1 MTDLRP
7 GKGLSAASSVCAVEF
22 RVLGPLEVLD
32 AGRPLDLGAPRQRA
46 LFAFLLLHANEVV
59 SADRLAEALWP
70 EEIPKTAAK
79 AIQVYVSALR
89 KAFGSARHVLET
101 RAPGYVLRV
110 APGELDLH
118 LFEELLARARGE
130 EPAPRAA
137 TLRAALSLWRDA
149 PLADFAYDPFVQT
162 EAARLEEL
170 RQLAL
175 EERIEADLELG
186 GGREL
191 IGELQALVAERPLQ
205 ERPRAL
211 LMRALYRAG
220 RQSDA
225 LDVFREGRRLLDE
238 ELGLEPGPE
247 LRELERAILRQDQAL
262 SFEQRPTQEALRSI
276 VAVPDGAGS
285 VGLLLP
291 LAEALAGGPNR
302 RELVLARIVPAAEL
316 SPTAAALGE
325 VKRELTE
332 RGGRLRVAAFSSS
345 SPAEDVVRLVDQQD
359 ADLLLISF
367 DGDPLAGRL
376 AAVFDRATCDVA
388 SLVERGGPLGAGPIV
403 VPFGAFE
410 HDWAALELGA
420 WAAAALDRPLR
431 LVGAADEV
439 PGGRDASR
447 MLADASLIVQ
457 HTAGVVAEPLLGRL
471 GHEGLSALAE
481 GAGLLVLG
489 LSDRWRTEGLG
500 ETRTALVASPPAPTV
515 LVRRGLRPSGIAPQA
530 TMTRFTWSIERPRM

>member
-1 MTDLRP
+1 
-7 GKGLSAASSVCAVEF
+7 VEF
-22 RVLGPLEVLD
+22 KVLGPLEVLD
-32 AGRPLDLGAPRQRA
+32 GGRPVDLGAPRQRA
-46 LFAFLLLHANEVV
+46 LFAFLLLHANEVI
-59 SADRLAEALWP
+59 SSDRLAEALWP
-70 EEIPKTAAK
+70 EEVPKTATK

-89 KAFGSARHVLET
+89 KALGSARGALET

-110 APGELDLH
+110 GPGELDLER
-118 LFEELLARARGE
+118 FEQLLTRARGE
-130 EPAPRAA
+130 EPAARAA

-175 EERIEADLELG
+175 EERIEAELELG

-191 IGELQALVAERPLQ
+191 VTELRTLVAERPLQ

-238 ELGLEPGPE
+238 ELGLEPGSE
-247 LRELERAILRQDQAL
+247 LRELERAILRQDEAL
-262 SFEQRPTQEALRSI
+262 AAGAGRAEEVLRSI
-276 VAVPDGAGS
+276 VAVPDGADA
-285 VGLLLP
+285 VTVLVP
-291 LAEALAGGPNR
+291 LAEALSRHPQR
-302 RELVLARIVPAAEL
+302 RELVLARIVAPTEL
-316 SPTAAALGE
+316 TAAAAALAE
-325 VKRELTE
+325 VGRELVR
-332 RGGRLRVAAFSSS
+332 RGATARVAAFSSP
-345 SPAEDVVRLVDQQD
+345 SPGEDIVRLVEQQD
-359 ADLLLISF
+359 ADLLLLSF
-367 DGDPLAGRL
+367 DGDPLDGRL
-376 AAVFDRATCDVA
+376 APVFDRATCDVA
-388 SLVERGGPLGAGPIV
+388 ALVERGGPLRGGPIV

-420 WAAAALDRPLR
+420 WTAAALDRPLR
-431 LVGAADEV
+431 LVGAADDV
-439 PGGRDASR
+439 PGGRDPSR

-457 HTAGVVAEPLLGRL
+457 HTTGIFAEPRVGRPGPDVL
-471 GHEGLSALAE
+471 RTLAE
-481 GAGLLVLG
+481 AAGLFVLG

-500 ETRTALVASPPAPTV
+500 KTRASLVASPPAPTV

-530 TMTRFTWSIERPRM
+530 TLTRFTWSIEGPRM